1 MLVQGRGDLF
11 VARGFRAP
19 DEQSVPEGRQLP
31 ASVFRRVMTLGF
43 VHQAAGKAGR
53 VDWQSIIRLY
63 GVKKNNL
70 KTDIGAP
77 QQQSSIS
84 AAAEQ

>member
-1 MLVQGRGDLF
+1 
-11 VARGFRAP
+11 
-19 DEQSVPEGRQLP
+19 
-31 ASVFRRVMTLGF
+31 MTLGF